1 MDRSP
6 PRLIRADFILVH
18 TSIRGGRTG
27 VKTAAAANVAHAFK
41 MVTLK
46 TEFDPKGGGGQL
58 RVGISAQ
65 NVFVSM

>member
-1 MDRSP
+1 MVRSP